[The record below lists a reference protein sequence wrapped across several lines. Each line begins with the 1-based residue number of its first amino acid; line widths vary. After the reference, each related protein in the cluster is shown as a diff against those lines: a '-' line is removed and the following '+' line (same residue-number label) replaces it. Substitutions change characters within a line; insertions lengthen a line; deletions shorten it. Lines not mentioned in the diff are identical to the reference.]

1 MDFYVYIHRKKT
13 TKEVFYV
20 GKGKFN
26 RAYEKTSRNKFW
38 RSIVLK
44 HGFIVEFVETGLQ
57 EWYAFELEQNLISYY
72 GRRDCGEGS
81 LVNATEGGEGTAGH
95 IWSDELKEW
104 RRQKTIEQFKDP
116 AMRKKASLARKGRK
130 LSEEARQRSIAT
142 YHKHKEKIIAGNS
155 ERLKKMWQTAEFR
168 EKMIKK
174 SKELVMPQE
183 ARDKIAAALS
193 KPVLRSDGVLFKS
206 AAEAGRVLGKSPT
219 KISLVAN
226 GKRNTAYG
234 YKWEYV

>member
-81 LVNATEGGEGTAGH
+81 LVNATEGGEGTTGH
-95 IWSDELKEW
+95 FWSDELKEW

-116 AMRKKASLARKGRK
+116 AMRKKVSLARKGRK
-130 LSEEARQRSIAT
+130 LTEKHRLSSIAALERG
-142 YHKHKEKIIAGNS
+142 KEKQKETVS
-155 ERLKKMWQTAEFR
+155 YLLKEKWKDPEFR
-168 EKMIKK
+168 QKMINMSL
-174 SKELVMPQE
+174 SKQMAQE
-183 ARDKIAAALS
+183 SRDKIAAALS
-193 KPVLRSDGVLFKS
+193 KPVLRSDGVIFKS
-206 AAEAGRVLGKSPT
+206 AAEAGRVLGKSHA
-219 KISLVAN
+219 KISMVAN